1 MVDSRI
7 KSVSDLISQYFDK
20 ETTSKGS
27 SYGNFRSAWRDLA
40 GERLAGHS
48 RPVDIRHGVLIVETE
63 HQGWSQLLQYQQER
77 ILDEIGRKFPELEIR
92 AIAWRLASS
101 GLASESVHEPDPR
114 RSPVQSPEPASGR
127 APGLAP
133 KPALSESPPQKATVG
148 TEGGPSGAG
157 ALPPELRAAFERLKR
172 GSREK

>member
-1 MVDSRI
+1 MADSRI

-20 ETTSKGS
+20 ETRSKGA

-48 RPVDIRHGVLIVETE
+48 RPVDVRHGVLIVETE

-77 ILDEIGRKFPELEIR
+77 ILDEIRRKFPELEIR
-92 AIAWRLASS
+92 AIAWRLAS
-101 GLASESVHEPDPR
+101 ESVHEPDPQ
-114 RSPVQSPEPASGR
+114 RSPVQEPEPIR
-127 APGLAP
+127 ADPL
-133 KPALSESPPQKATVG
+133 PAEDGAVPESRQTAAD
-148 TEGGPSGAG
+148 S
-157 ALPPELRAAFERLKR
+157 LPPELKAAFERLKR